1 MRKSADF
8 EADDF
13 NSQDE
18 EEDQTNQV
26 EVNNT
31 PNKNIKQNKNSKV
44 RTRKMSKGVRVD
56 ESVAVNR
63 NQSLI
68 PKREND
74 SSYVRRL
81 LALLQAQGK
90 I

>member
-18 EEDQTNQV
+18 EEDQTNPV

-31 PNKNIKQNKNSKV
+31 TNENIKQNYKSKV
-44 RTRKMSKGVRVD
+44 GTRKMSKGVKAD
-56 ESVAVNR
+56 KSVAVNR
-63 NQSLI
+63 KKSLN